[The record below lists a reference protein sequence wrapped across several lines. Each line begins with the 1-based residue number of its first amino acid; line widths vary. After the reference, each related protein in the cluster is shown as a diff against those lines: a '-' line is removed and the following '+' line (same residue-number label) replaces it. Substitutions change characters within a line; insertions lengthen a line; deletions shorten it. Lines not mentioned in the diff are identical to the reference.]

1 MDEATEKTNTL
12 RGRSKIVVKE
22 GNEDVEK
29 EAAAFDAV
37 INSNS
42 PLNMNISAYVTDGEV
57 YKENI
62 QQCRKDENEFRT
74 FVQSIQDEMLAA
86 AEE

>member
-1 MDEATEKTNTL
+1 MFELTERTITL

-37 INSNS
+37 INSNA
-42 PLNMNISAYVTDGEV
+42 PLNMNISAYVTDGDV

>member
-1 MDEATEKTNTL
+1 MFELTERTITL

-42 PLNMNISAYVTDGEV
+42 PLNMNISAYVTDGKV

>member
-1 MDEATEKTNTL
+1 MYELTEKTITL

-22 GNEDVEK
+22 GDEDVEK

-37 INSNS
+37 INSHS
-42 PLNMNISAYVTDGEV
+42 PLNMNISAYVTDGDV

-62 QQCRKDENEFRT
+62 QQCRKDEEEFRS
-74 FVQSIQDEMLAA
+74 FVQRIQDEMLAA
-86 AEE
+86 AE

>member
-1 MDEATEKTNTL
+1 MFELTERTITL

-29 EAAAFDAV
+29 EVAAFDAV

-42 PLNMNISAYVTDGEV
+42 PLNMNISAYVTDGKV

-86 AEE
+86 GEE

>member
-1 MDEATEKTNTL
+1 MYELTEKTITL
-12 RGRSKIVVKE
+12 RGRSKIIVKKE
-22 GNEDVEK
+22 NEDLEV
-29 EAAAFDAV
+29 EAASFTAV
-37 INSNS
+37 ISS
-42 PLNMNISAYVTDGEV
+42 EDPINMNISAYVTDGEV

-86 AEE
+86 GEE

>member
-1 MDEATEKTNTL
+1 
-12 RGRSKIVVKE
+12 
-22 GNEDVEK
+22 
-29 EAAAFDAV
+29 
-37 INSNS
+37 
-42 PLNMNISAYVTDGEV
+42 MNISAYVTDGEV